1 MGIVGHEMPDAGQA
15 RQRSRQ
21 LVAVELAVLGQPQ
34 RQLSIRAHPAAVD
47 VGRLGAVHR
56 LEAERLVFGLDQ
68 EHVLAVEVPVTGL
81 LPELSMDQRRGVD
94 LLIAPTRLELAHG
107 ILEGPVEGPA
117 LGMPESGA
125 GRDVVE
131 AEQVELDAKAAVVAQ
146 LGLLPTPQ
154 VFIQLLLRG
163 PDGAVD
169 SLEHRA
175 LRVTAPVRAGDRE

>member
-1 MGIVGHEMPDAGQA
+1 MVEGLPDQPLGLVPQRQVAERLVRPRPEREARREAHPRIGFADLAEERLDLGADLIGAEVDVGIVGHEMPDAGQA

-107 ILEGPVEGPA
+107 VLEGPVEGPA
-117 LGMPESGA
+117 LGMPEGGA
-125 GRDVVE
+125 G
-131 AEQVELDAKAAVVAQ
+131 
-146 LGLLPTPQ
+146 
-154 VFIQLLLRG
+154 
-163 PDGAVD
+163 
-169 SLEHRA
+169 
-175 LRVTAPVRAGDRE
+175 